1 MDECVASGIHIGL
14 AGGAVANTATG
25 TTCCSWYSR
34 VWLRCDGGSNVG
46 HEGEGTRQTGGTER

>member
-1 MDECVASGIHIGL
+1 MDECGASVMHIGL

-25 TTCCSWYSR
+25 TTCWYSR

-46 HEGEGTRQTGGTER
+46 HEGEGTRQAGGTER

>member
-1 MDECVASGIHIGL
+1 MDECGASVMHIGL

-25 TTCCSWYSR
+25 TTCWYSR

-46 HEGEGTRQTGGTER
+46 HEGEGTRQTGGTKR